1 MPAISSSHLLLPDP
15 PNHLCSGDITRNKLF
30 QLAGAPDDHTKL
42 FDAVLALNG
51 RRFEEDEGNSALKVT
66 SVNGN
71 GITCFQLSRVGK
83 LETSG
88 VVAVL
93 VFNDKKEIVRS

>member
-1 MPAISSSHLLLPDP
+1 MPAITSAHLLLPSSSQD
-15 PNHLCSGDITRNKLF
+15 LSRGDLTRNKLF
-30 QLAGAPDDHTKL
+30 QLAGSPDDHTKL
-42 FDAVLALNG
+42 FDAVSALNG
-51 RRFEEDEGNSALKVT
+51 KRFEENEGNSALRVA

-93 VFNDKKEIVRS
+93 VFNDKKEIVRW

>member
-1 MPAISSSHLLLPDP
+1 MPVITAAHLVLSDP
-15 PNHLCSGDITRNKLF
+15 RQDLCRGDIARNKLF
-30 QLAGAPDDHTKL
+30 QLAGSPDDHTKL

-51 RRFEEDEGNSALKVT
+51 RVFEEDEGNSVLKVT

-71 GITCFQLSRVGK
+71 GVTCFQLSRVGK

-88 VVAVL
+88 VVSVL
-93 VFNDKKEIVRS
+93 VFNDKKEIVRW